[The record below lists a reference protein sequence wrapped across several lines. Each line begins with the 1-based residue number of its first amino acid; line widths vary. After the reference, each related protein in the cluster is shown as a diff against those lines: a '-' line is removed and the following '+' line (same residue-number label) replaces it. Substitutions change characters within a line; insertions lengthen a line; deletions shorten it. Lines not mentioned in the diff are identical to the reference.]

1 MKFEQSMQK
10 LAEITAQL
18 ESGGLELD
26 EAVKLYGKGAKLA
39 ESCKKELE
47 QAKLT
52 VSEYYSRKQPAADK
66 TES

>member
-52 VSEYYSRKQPAADK
+52 VSEYTAQTAQEA
-66 TES
+66 E

>member
-26 EAVKLYGKGAKLA
+26 EAVRLYGKGAKLA

-52 VSEYYSRKQPAADK
+52 VTEYYSQQQSAPDR